1 VSVAD
6 EVVLPLRWRDLDA
19 FGHVYHGEYLTL
31 LDEARSRWFG
41 SVLGIADPEVYVVAH
56 LEIDYVSRLAIEDR
70 EVRVACTLQKVG
82 TTSLTL
88 AEVMRAGGGREVAR
102 SRTVA
107 VLWDRAGARP
117 RPLADDV
124 RQRAAAHL
132 PA

>member
-1 VSVAD
+1 VSAAD

-41 SVLGIADPEVYVVAH
+41 SVLGITDPEAYVVAH
-56 LEIDYVSRLAIEDR
+56 LEIDYVSPLAIEDR
-70 EVRVACTLQKVG
+70 EVRVACALREVG
-82 TTSLTL
+82 TTSLTVG
-88 AEVMRAGGGREVAR
+88 EVMRAGGREVAR

-124 RQRAAAHL
+124 RQRAASL
-132 PA
+132 TVE